1 LHLVLG
7 TNVVL
12 ADSNLALGR
21 SMWSFEDVTGLGFY
35 DTNGETKNATLERMM
50 DLQAC
55 HAQSTVHNI
64 T

>member
-1 LHLVLG
+1 
-7 TNVVL
+7 
-12 ADSNLALGR
+12 
-21 SMWSFEDVTGLGFY
+21 MWSFEDVTGLGFY